1 MEMNTPK
8 RNSHS
13 LIEVIEYNS
22 KKYKEYTTETT
33 KKYNFRLLGDI
44 PEGNVRWINIDGQC
58 SEEVLNK
65 ISDVFNIHPLV
76 TKNILNNN
84 RG

>member
-44 PEGNVRWINIDGQC
+44 PREMSDG
-58 SEEVLNK
+58 
-65 ISDVFNIHPLV
+65 
-76 TKNILNNN
+76 
-84 RG
+84 